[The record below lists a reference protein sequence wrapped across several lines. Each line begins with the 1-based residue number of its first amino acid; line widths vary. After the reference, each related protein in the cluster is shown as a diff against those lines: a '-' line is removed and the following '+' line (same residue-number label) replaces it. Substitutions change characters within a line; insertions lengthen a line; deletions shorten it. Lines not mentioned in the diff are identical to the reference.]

1 MRGRGHILIPARH
14 CEILRVA
21 ASSNSAFERDAPKG
35 ARPLNLNVRAF
46 NMQISRVHSYVYT
59 VVGAAIALHAYEQC
73 VKSADPSFG
82 WLIWSLI
89 PYALCLFVLSRSASS
104 IPAALGVSVALA
116 FDFLAHYEVFVSP
129 TSSTAALA
137 LLFGPLWNMLL
148 FSPLTMLAAWL
159 AVRRRRS
166 S

>member
-1 MRGRGHILIPARH
+1 MR
-14 CEILRVA
+14 
-21 ASSNSAFERDAPKG
+21 
-35 ARPLNLNVRAF
+35 
-46 NMQISRVHSYVYT
+46 ISRAHSFVYT
-59 VVGAAIALHAYEQC
+59 VVGVAIALHAYEQF

-82 WLIWSLI
+82 WLMWSLV
-89 PYALCLFVLSRSASS
+89 PYALCLFVLSKSAST

-116 FDFLAHYEVFVSP
+116 FDSLAHYAVFISP
-129 TSSTAALA
+129 KSSTAALA

-148 FSPLTMLAAWL
+148 VSPLTMLVAWL